1 MYSIY
6 NENIY
11 IYGFQ
16 SISFLWPTCLHEDI
30 YLQCIA
36 LTLQN
41 VGLYDEFHNPLWL
54 FHVAMNWTYVLSI
67 QNIVLANPAPCC
79 SDEIDAILGLYCPLR
94 VKLIIT
100 MFSILDWKHKTIKMK
115 CLRYNCT
122 LFQLH
127 TSSMDDRSIFWTK
140 END

>member
-1 MYSIY
+1 MSVIQKMSDSFLMCVLAFKSVNVFHIY

-41 VGLYDEFHNPLWL
+41 LGLYDEFHNPLWL
-54 FHVAMNWTYVLSI
+54 FHVAMNCTYVLSI
-67 QNIVLANPAPCC
+67 QNNFTCK
-79 SDEIDAILGLYCPLR
+79 S
-94 VKLIIT
+94 
-100 MFSILDWKHKTIKMK
+100 
-115 CLRYNCT
+115 
-122 LFQLH
+122 
-127 TSSMDDRSIFWTK
+127 SSMLFGWNRCYSRPILPSAGKTHYHNFQYFRLKT
-140 END
+140 